1 MTPERI
7 EELRRFIG
15 DFSWAVANGMQL
27 EWLDTFLTEFA
38 STEDVKL
45 SCYTASREWD
55 LWTTIALELVGGV
68 N

>member
-15 DFSWAVANGMQL
+15 DFSWAMANGMQL

-38 STEDVKL
+38 NTEDVKL

-55 LWTTIALELVGGV
+55 L
-68 N
+68 